1 MCRHAVPTTPN
12 ERSRRTV
19 DSGEHQELAD
29 ERDAYVNDEVA
40 LTQRIRPESTLD
52 LGLFA
57 LDGKIKYSLKVSS
70 P

>member
-1 MCRHAVPTTPN
+1 M
-12 ERSRRTV
+12 
-19 DSGEHQELAD
+19 DSGKHQEPAD
-29 ERDAYVNDEVA
+29 EGDAYVNDEVA
-40 LTQRIRPESTLD
+40 LTQKIRPESTLD